1 MESGWKSVLKKAV
14 SIMVFKQTG
23 NEFRDFLLFP
33 GMVYSHRVH
42 RAFLLFSV
50 SSVNS
55 VADIRINPPHIRS
68 LNLLPP
74 AFGRETALPLH
85 SPGRPSRL
93 TTQPAPRCSAMQAAA
108 RVFSMEP
115 GALPQLMI
123 QAPPRS
129 LPHGRDAGAFGGL
142 VRCPGGVCGAVHDA
156 GGGSG
161 VGGSWRGRPWL
172 LKYIIHVLDLVIS
185 VRAQI

>member
-68 LNLLPP
+68 FNLQPP

-85 SPGRPSRL
+85 SPGPPSRL

-108 RVFSMEP
+108 RVFGMEP

-123 QAPPRS
+123 QAPSRS
-129 LPHGRDAGAFGGL
+129 LPPGRDAGAFGGL
-142 VRCPGGVCGAVHDA
+142 VRCPGGGW
-156 GGGSG
+156 G
-161 VGGSWRGRPWL
+161 
-172 LKYIIHVLDLVIS
+172 
-185 VRAQI
+185 